1 MVISTQ
7 SIYITK
13 RYKQMLQLYK
23 RSLGACVHMHY
34 EQWCKKMIQNA
45 RKILKQRKNLNYSK
59 CIPELKG
66 IHNSQLPPTNE
77 WRVFLRGVW
86 WVYLLADHRYQR
98 VQGPL
103 LPSHIG
109 LSGSDSVYL
118 CVWIWSGDMGSCLR
132 LWHWCCHRTKAL
144 SQETLTQSLSRWEQQ
159 LAAATNSAS
168 MVERATPVCLREDQE
183 TIDEPRN
190 WHVPEVD
197 LRSNL
202 QPA

>member
-1 MVISTQ
+1 MCTYALWTMMQ
-7 SIYITK
+7 ENDTKCKKNTKAKEKPKLLKMHPRTK
-13 RYKQMLQLYK
+13 RDT
-23 RSLGACVHMHY
+23 
-34 EQWCKKMIQNA
+34 
-45 RKILKQRKNLNYSK
+45 
-59 CIPELKG
+59 
-66 IHNSQLPPTNE
+66 QLPTPPANE
-77 WRVFLRGVW
+77 WRVFHRGVW

-168 MVERATPVCLREDQE
+168 VVEWATPVCLREDQE
-183 TIDEPRN
+183 TRDGPRN
-190 WHVPEVD
+190 WHVPKVD